1 MLESTSVL
9 QRYGSLELALVAWR
23 HAMTHTADEPWMRSD
38 VLCYEFLTGRLD
50 VNVLV
55 ADRERNARAIH
66 WYIVKA
72 TKRLESK
79 RPLILDSGDIGMAEG
94 LDYFGVAR

>member
-1 MLESTSVL
+1 M
-9 QRYGSLELALVAWR
+9 
-23 HAMTHTADEPWMRSD
+23 
-38 VLCYEFLTGRLD
+38 TGRLD

-55 ADRERNARAIH
+55 AGRERNARAIP

-72 TKRLESK
+72 TKKLESK
-79 RPLILDSGDIGMAEG
+79 RPLILDSGDIGMAER